1 MSKVIAEI
9 KGNKYTETE
18 IDNMLID
25 YINIGENIYKRR
37 TKVIQILIKN
47 FTKKYRK
54 YGVSIIGKKRNLKQ
68 FLSSAKLMYEL
79 AEFYLCSNNINYN
92 KYVYMLGK
100 NDKGSKVYLYLS
112 GNKELVLIYNS
123 LSIFLENWFIYKKIG
138 GMKIGE

>member
-18 IDNMLID
+18 IDNMLTD

-37 TKVIQILIKN
+37 TKVVESLIKD
-47 FTKKYRK
+47 FIKKYRK
-54 YGVSIIGKKRNLKQ
+54 YGVNIIGKKRNLKQ
-68 FLSSAKLMYEL
+68 FLNSAKLMYEL
-79 AEFYLCSNNINYN
+79 AEFYLCSNNVSYN

-100 NDKGSKVYLYLS
+100 NEKGSKVYLYLD

-138 GMKIGE
+138 GIKFE

>member
-37 TKVIQILIKN
+37 TKVVQILIKN

-54 YGVSIIGKKRNLKQ
+54 YGVSIIGKKKKSKTILK
-68 FLSSAKLMYEL
+68 
-79 AEFYLCSNNINYN
+79 LC
-92 KYVYMLGK
+92 
-100 NDKGSKVYLYLS
+100 KVNVRTS
-112 GNKELVLIYNS
+112 RVL
-123 LSIFLENWFIYKKIG
+123 F
-138 GMKIGE
+138 MQ